1 MNTRALCWINQEIKP
16 AAEATVSV
24 FDHGLL
30 YGDGIFEGLRFYH
43 GRTFM
48 LEAHLQRLE
57 SSARAIGL
65 ELPYSLQQISV
76 AIEHLIEAYPGDT
89 GYLRLVVTRGEGS
102 LGIDPR
108 KCARPVLFIIA
119 DELSVMDVD
128 DNSQGIRLHIA
139 QTRRLPA
146 QCLDPQIKSLNYLNN
161 ILARIEANQ
170 AGMDEALMLNL
181 DGYVSEGSVDNIFII
196 TGGVLKT
203 PPLGDGLLA
212 GVTRAVIIEVAGRA
226 GIPCEE
232 TSLTPQDLAQA
243 EECFL
248 TGTGAELIPV
258 KQIGE
263 QLLESPD
270 VALTPLLVQGF
281 RERID
286 EYCRRDRQSTQSS
299 RDADSVSATAS

>member
-1 MNTRALCWINQEIKP
+1 MNAKALCWINQEIKP

-76 AIEHLIEAYPGDT
+76 AIEQLIEAYPGDT

-232 TSLTPQDLAQA
+232 TSLTPQDLARA

-270 VALTPLLVQGF
+270 VALTPLLMQGF

-286 EYCRRDRQSTQSS
+286 EYCRRDRRCTQLS
-299 RDADSVSATAS
+299 RDTHSLSVTAS

>member
-1 MNTRALCWINQEIKP
+1 MTYNDMNTNALCWINQVIKP
-16 AAEATVSV
+16 AREATISV

-43 GRTFM
+43 GKTFM
-48 LEAHLQRLE
+48 LEAHLERLAV
-57 SSARAIGL
+57 SARAIGL
-65 ELPYSLQQISV
+65 ELPYSRQQISA
-76 AIEHLIEAYPGDT
+76 AIEQLIEQYPGDA

-108 KCARPVLFIIA
+108 KCARPSLFIIA
-119 DELSVMDVD
+119 DELSVMDVSD
-128 DNSQGIRLHIA
+128 SSQGIKLHVA

-146 QCLDPQIKSLNYLNN
+146 QCLDPKIKSLNYLNN

-196 TGGVLKT
+196 THGILKT

-212 GVTRAVIIEVAGRA
+212 GVTRAVIIDVAKQA

-232 TSLTPQDLAQA
+232 ISLTLPDLAQA
-243 EECFL
+243 QECFL

-258 KQIGE
+258 KQIGQ
-263 QLLESPD
+263 QLLEPPE
-270 VALTPLLVQGF
+270 VALTPLLMQGF
-281 RERID
+281 REKID
-286 EYCRRDRQSTQSS
+286 EYCGSIDSST
-299 RDADSVSATAS
+299 

>member
-1 MNTRALCWINQEIKP
+1 MNAKALCWINQVIKP

-48 LEAHLQRLE
+48 LEAHLERLE
-57 SSARAIGL
+57 LSARAIAL
-65 ELPYSLQQISV
+65 ELPYSREQITV
-76 AIEHLIEAYPGDT
+76 AIEQLIEQFHSDT

-108 KCARPVLFIIA
+108 KCARPALFIIA
-119 DELSVMDVD
+119 DELSVMDID
-128 DNSQGIRLHIA
+128 DNSQGIKLHVA

-161 ILARIEANQ
+161 ILARIEANR

-181 DGYVSEGSVDNIFII
+181 DGYVSEGSVDNIFIVSD
-196 TGGVLKT
+196 GVLRT
-203 PPLGDGLLA
+203 PRLGDGLLA
-212 GVTRAVIIEVAGRA
+212 GVTRAVIIDLARQA
-226 GIPCEE
+226 GISCEE
-232 TSLTPQDLAQA
+232 TSLTLQDLAQA

-248 TGTGAELIPV
+248 TGTGAELVPV

-263 QLLESPD
+263 RVLATPD
-270 VALTPLLVQGF
+270 IALTPLLMQRF
-281 RERID
+281 RARID
-286 EYCRRDRQSTQSS
+286 EHCC
-299 RDADSVSATAS
+299 

>member
-1 MNTRALCWINQEIKP
+1 MNAKALCWINQVIKP

-48 LEAHLQRLE
+48 LEAHLERLQ
-57 SSARAIGL
+57 SSARAIAL
-65 ELPYSLQQISV
+65 ELPYSVAQITV
-76 AIEHLIEAYPGDT
+76 AIEQLIEQFHSDT
-89 GYLRLVVTRGEGS
+89 GFLRLVVTRGEGS

-108 KCARPVLFIIA
+108 KCARPALFIIA

-128 DNSQGIRLHIA
+128 DNSQGIKLHIA

-161 ILARIEANQ
+161 ILARIEANR

-181 DGYVSEGSVDNIFII
+181 DGYVSEGSVDNIFIVSD
-196 TGGVLKT
+196 GVLRT
-203 PPLGDGLLA
+203 PRLGDGLLA
-212 GVTRAVIIEVAGRA
+212 GVTRAVIIDLARQA

-232 TSLTPQDLAQA
+232 TSLTLQDLAQA

-248 TGTGAELIPV
+248 TGTGAELVPV

-263 QLLESPD
+263 RVLAAPD
-270 VALTPLLVQGF
+270 IALTPLLMQRF
-281 RERID
+281 RARID
-286 EYCRRDRQSTQSS
+286 EYCG
-299 RDADSVSATAS
+299 

>member
-1 MNTRALCWINQEIKP
+1 MNAKALCWINQVIKP

-48 LEAHLQRLE
+48 LEAHLERLE
-57 SSARAIGL
+57 LSARAIAL
-65 ELPYSLQQISV
+65 ELPYSVAHITV
-76 AIEHLIEAYPGDT
+76 AIEQLIEQFDSDT

-108 KCARPVLFIIA
+108 KCARPALFIIA
-119 DELSVMDVD
+119 DELSVMDID
-128 DNSQGIRLHIA
+128 DNSQGIKLHVG

-161 ILARIEANQ
+161 ILARIEANR

-181 DGYVSEGSVDNIFII
+181 DGYVSEGSVDNIFIVSD
-196 TGGVLKT
+196 GVLRT
-203 PPLGDGLLA
+203 PRLGDGLLA
-212 GVTRAVIIEVAGRA
+212 GVTRAVIIDLARQA

-232 TSLTPQDLAQA
+232 TSLTLQDLAQA

-248 TGTGAELIPV
+248 TGTGAELVPV

-263 QLLESPD
+263 RVLATPD
-270 VALTPLLVQGF
+270 IALTPLLMQRF
-281 RERID
+281 RARID
-286 EYCRRDRQSTQSS
+286 EYCG
-299 RDADSVSATAS
+299 

>member
-1 MNTRALCWINQEIKP
+1 MTYNAMNTNALCWLNQVIKP
-16 AAEATVSV
+16 AHEATVSV

-48 LEAHLQRLE
+48 LEAHLERLQM
-57 SSARAIGL
+57 SARAIGL
-65 ELPYSLQQISV
+65 ELPYSQQQITS
-76 AIEHLIEAYPGDT
+76 AIEQLIEQYPDDA

-108 KCARPVLFIIA
+108 KCARPSLFIIA
-119 DELSVMDVD
+119 DELSVMDVSD
-128 DNSQGIRLHIA
+128 SSQGIKLHVA

-146 QCLDPQIKSLNYLNN
+146 ECLDPKIKSLNYLNN

-196 TGGVLKT
+196 THGVLKT

-212 GVTRAVIIEVAGRA
+212 GITRAVIIDVARQA
-226 GIPCEE
+226 AIPCEE
-232 TSLTPQDLAQA
+232 TSLRLPDLLQAQ
-243 EECFL
+243 ECFL

-258 KQIGE
+258 RQIGE
-263 QLLESPD
+263 QLLEPPE
-270 VALTPLLVQGF
+270 VALTPILMRGF
-281 RERID
+281 REKID
-286 EYCRRDRQSTQSS
+286 AYCR
-299 RDADSVSATAS
+299 